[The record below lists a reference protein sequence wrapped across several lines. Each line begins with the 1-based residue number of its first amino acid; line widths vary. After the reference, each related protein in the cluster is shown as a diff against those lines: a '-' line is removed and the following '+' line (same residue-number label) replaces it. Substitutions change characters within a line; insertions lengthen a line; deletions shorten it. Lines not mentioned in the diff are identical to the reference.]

1 MSDTDKTMVD
11 FVEEW
16 QTGALVLFGS
26 VFSGLVLG
34 AVLGSWLSAAAGM
47 AGFVAGT
54 VLAFLAFSYVR
65 YGR

>member
-1 MSDTDKTMVD
+1 MSDTDRTMVD
-11 FVEEW
+11 LVEEW

-26 VFSGLVLG
+26 VFSGFVLG
-34 AVLGSWLSAAAGM
+34 AVLGRWLSAAAGM
-47 AGFVAGT
+47 VGFVAGA